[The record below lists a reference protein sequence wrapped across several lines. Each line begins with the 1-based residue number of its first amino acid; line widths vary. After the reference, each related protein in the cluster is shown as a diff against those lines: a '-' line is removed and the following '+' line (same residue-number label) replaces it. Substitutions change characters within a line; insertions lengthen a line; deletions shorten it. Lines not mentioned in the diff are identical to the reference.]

1 MRDIGNLRAEN
12 SYFCGHQLCG
22 VVTLIISVLFRWK
35 NLVEYFQVSHNL
47 WGLELPSQGYINTE
61 FMWQKN
67 MQQLH
72 IINCS
77 GKIIAEKRHSALVF

>member
-1 MRDIGNLRAEN
+1 MI
-12 SYFCGHQLCG
+12 YFLMLLLLAKS
-22 VVTLIISVLFRWK
+22 TPLIISVLFRWK
-35 NLVEYFQVSHNL
+35 KLVEYFQVSHNS

-77 GKIIAEKRHSALVF
+77 SRIIAEKRQSALVF